1 MTKRGS
7 RRAAARTSL
16 CLLAAL
22 VLSCATS
29 GINRAHAFPQPQPQP
44 QLEPLPPG
52 FFYGDSADEAEN
64 IMLVNRLK
72 QLMEQK
78 HRVVEQEHEITDE
91 QIEIQA
97 ILEAK
102 ARERERE
109 RDRAMSMEQPP
120 DYSAGEPEPEALP
133 VPAAMIHDQQH
144 PGKRHGVN
152 AVSYMSLCHFKICN
166 MGRKRQSK

>member
-1 MTKRGS
+1 MTERGS
-7 RRAAARTSL
+7 RRAATRTSL

-22 VLSCATS
+22 VLSCTTS
-29 GINRAHAFPQPQPQP
+29 GSDKAHALPRP
-44 QLEPLPPG
+44 EPLPSG
-52 FFYGDSADEAEN
+52 IFFGDSADEAEN

-97 ILEAK
+97 LLEAK
-102 ARERERE
+102 ARERER
-109 RDRAMSMEQPP
+109 AMLVEQPPP
-120 DYSAGEPEPEALP
+120 DYSSGEAEPEALP
-133 VPAAMIHDQQH
+133 VPAAMIHDHQH
-144 PGKRHGVN
+144 PGKRQGVN

>member
-1 MTKRGS
+1 MTERGS

-16 CLLAAL
+16 CLLAAF
-22 VLSCATS
+22 VLSCARS
-29 GINRAHAFPQPQPQP
+29 GTGRAYALPQP
-44 QLEPLPPG
+44 EPLPPG
-52 FFYGDSADEAEN
+52 VFFGEADEAEN

-102 ARERERE
+102 ARERER
-109 RDRAMSMEQPP
+109 AMSAEQPPP
-120 DYSAGEPEPEALP
+120 DYSAGEPEAEALP

>member
-1 MTKRGS
+1 MTERGS

-29 GINRAHAFPQPQPQP
+29 GRNTVNAFPQP
-44 QLEPLPPG
+44 EPPPPPI
-52 FFYGDSADEAEN
+52 FFGDVAADEAEN
-64 IMLVNRLK
+64 LMLMNRLR

-78 HRVVEQEHEITDE
+78 HRVVEQEHDITDE

-97 ILEAK
+97 VLEAK
-102 ARERERE
+102 TREKQ
-109 RDRAMSMEQPP
+109 RAMMVEQPP
-120 DYSAGEPEPEALP
+120 PPEYIEEPEALP
-133 VPAAMIHDQQH
+133 IPEAIIHHPVEQQH
-144 PGKRHGVN
+144 AGKRHGTN

>member
-1 MTKRGS
+1 MSERGN
-7 RRAAARTSL
+7 RRAATRTSF
-16 CLLAAL
+16 CLLVAL
-22 VLSCATS
+22 VLSCVTS
-29 GINRAHAFPQPQPQP
+29 DSHRVHAFP
-44 QLEPLPPG
+44 EPLPPG
-52 FFYGDSADEAEN
+52 SFLNDFLSDDPESV
-64 IMLVNRLK
+64 MLVSRLK
-72 QLMEQK
+72 QLVEQK

-102 ARERERE
+102 ARERERG
-109 RDRAMSMEQPP
+109 MEPPSP

-133 VPAAMIHDQQH
+133 VPAAIIHNPQH
-144 PGKRHGVN
+144 SGKRHGVN

>member
-29 GINRAHAFPQPQPQP
+29 GINRAHAFPQPQP
-44 QLEPLPPG
+44 EPLPPG

-64 IMLVNRLK
+64 IILVNRLK

-78 HRVVEQEHEITDE
+78 YRVVEQEHEITDE
-91 QIEIQA
+91 QIEILQA

-102 ARERERE
+102 AQERERERE
-109 RDRAMSMEQPP
+109 RAMSMEQPP

-133 VPAAMIHDQQH
+133 VPAAMKHDQQH
-144 PGKRHGVN
+144 LGKRHGVK
-152 AVSYMSLCHFKICN
+152 ARSYMLLCHFKICN
-166 MGRKRQSK
+166 MGRKKQSK